1 MLFPTENMILKD
13 KYLSLDIVRPTH
25 AMLYNLSS
33 VISN

>member
-1 MLFPTENMILKD
+1 MLFPNENMILKD
-13 KYLSLDIVRPTH
+13 IYLSPDIVRPSH